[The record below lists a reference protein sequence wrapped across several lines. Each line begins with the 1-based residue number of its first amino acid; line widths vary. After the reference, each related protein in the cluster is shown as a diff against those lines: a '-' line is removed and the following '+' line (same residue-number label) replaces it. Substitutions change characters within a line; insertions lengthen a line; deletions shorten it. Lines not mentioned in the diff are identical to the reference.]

1 MKCKKVFVNQT
12 EIGKIYIADNFFL
25 RLRGLIGR
33 NPSEVGAL
41 FIKPCSQIHTF
52 MMSAPIDVVY
62 VDVNGTV
69 LKIDENVPKN
79 KCKPIVRKSK
89 AVVEF
94 PAFKAKELNINI
106 GDVIT
111 ISEN

>member
-1 MKCKKVFVNQT
+1 MKCKKLIINQEEVGT
-12 EIGKIYIADNFFL
+12 VYIADNFFL

-33 NPSEVGAL
+33 DPSEIGAL
-41 FIKPCSQIHTF
+41 LIKPCSQIHTF

-62 VDVNGTV
+62 IDSKGTV
-69 LKIDENVPKN
+69 LKIDENVEKN
-79 KCKPIVRKSK
+79 KCKASVKRSK

-94 PAFKAKELNINI
+94 PAFKAKELNISQ

-111 ISEN
+111 VSED

>member
-1 MKCKKVFVNQT
+1 MKCKELVINQEKV
-12 EIGKIYIADNFFL
+12 GKVYIADNFFL

-33 NPSEVGAL
+33 DPSEIGAL
-41 FIKPCSQIHTF
+41 LIKPCSQIHTF

-62 VDVNGTV
+62 IDSTGKV
-69 LKIDENVPKN
+69 LKIDENVEKN
-79 KCKPIVRKSK
+79 KCKAIVKKSK

-94 PAFKAKELNINI
+94 PAFRAKELNICP

-111 ISEN
+111 VSED